1 MSELFDSLCF
11 RNGRKVELIVD
22 GKTVPIIITDLEEK
36 CISYKQM
43 SEIKLTGMM
52 DHRASAQDIIR
63 AICRPIN
70 MEYKKVIFNNPA
82 TIVIWQDGTKT
93 VVSCQKGDEYDPEK
107 GLALC
112 FMKKAL
118 GNKGNFNNIL
128 KAESPKSEV

>member
-70 MEYKKVIFNNPA
+70 MEYKKLSLIIPQRLLFGRMEQKRLCHAKKVMN
-82 TIVIWQDGTKT
+82 TIRRKDWRYV
-93 VVSCQKGDEYDPEK
+93 
-107 GLALC
+107 L
-112 FMKKAL
+112 
-118 GNKGNFNNIL
+118 
-128 KAESPKSEV
+128 